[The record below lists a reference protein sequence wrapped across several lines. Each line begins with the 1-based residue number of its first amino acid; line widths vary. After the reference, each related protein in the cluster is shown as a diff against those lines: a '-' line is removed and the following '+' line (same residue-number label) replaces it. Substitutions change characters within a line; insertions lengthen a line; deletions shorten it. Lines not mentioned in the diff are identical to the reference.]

1 MSLIDDGRY
10 WRARATESR
19 IAADCMVDACC
30 RQIMLGIAADY
41 DRIAGRI
48 EKQDAW
54 TLGVTPTPAT
64 SGFHPAPS
72 VQPCADPAWR
82 GAAAP

>member
-41 DRIAGRI
+41 DRLARRI
-48 EKQDAW
+48 EEQDAW
-54 TLGVTPTPAT
+54 PVGLTAYP
-64 SGFHPAPS
+64 H
-72 VQPCADPAWR
+72 ADL